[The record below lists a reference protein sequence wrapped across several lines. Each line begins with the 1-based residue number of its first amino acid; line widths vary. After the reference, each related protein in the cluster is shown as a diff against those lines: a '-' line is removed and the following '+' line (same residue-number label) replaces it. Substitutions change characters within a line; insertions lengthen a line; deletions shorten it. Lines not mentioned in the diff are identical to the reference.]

1 MRSSGASLV
10 DETVRAVSGY
20 YGRLARIGLD
30 LARAVV
36 PVDQLREAVARL
48 PIEVTPS
55 LDGARRTVT
64 SLASVASAPAADDL
78 ADRPTLLVEAD
89 GDRPG
94 FGVFIV
100 ENLTAEPVSAPIS
113 VSVFVDDLGREV
125 RPRLLLR
132 PATVSLGPGEQAM
145 VQLAAELDEALESGV
160 RYHGEIAIPALSDR
174 RIPIVLRR
182 RPVETVVAASSPVPT
197 AASPGATAAS
207 PTATPVRRRASGP
220 AATPPAATPVRRRA
234 SGPAP
239 APTPRAIVP
248 RAARPRR
255 RRATTTPDE
264 PT

>member
-1 MRSSGASLV
+1 MRSSEASLV
-10 DETVRAVSGY
+10 DETVRAVGGY

-36 PVDQLREAVARL
+36 PVDRLREAAARL

-55 LDGARRTVT
+55 LEGARRAVT
-64 SLASVASAPAADDL
+64 SLASVGSAPAANDP

-100 ENLTAEPVSAPIS
+100 ENLTAERVSAPIS

-182 RPVETVVAASSPVPT
+182 RPGETVVAAASAASPVPT
-197 AASPGATAAS
+197 ADSPAGTAAS
-207 PTATPVRRRASGP
+207 PTATPVRRRASAP
-220 AATPPAATPVRRRA
+220 AATPPAATPRA
-234 SGPAP
+234 
-239 APTPRAIVP
+239 TVP

-255 RRATTTPDE
+255 RPATTTPDE
-264 PT
+264 RT